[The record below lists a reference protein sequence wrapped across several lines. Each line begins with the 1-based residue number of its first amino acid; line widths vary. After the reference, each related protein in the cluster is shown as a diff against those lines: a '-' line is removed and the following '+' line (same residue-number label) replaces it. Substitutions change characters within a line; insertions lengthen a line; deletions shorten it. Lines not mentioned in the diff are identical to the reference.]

1 MTEDLPVMINPTT
14 KVLHRSLRTP
24 PSTYNKHIRYTLYE
38 FPVLLDSSSISA
50 EGWTSIAE
58 TIQNNYELYD
68 GFVILHGTD
77 SLSYVSFI
85 SNPPKKRVQK

>member
-1 MTEDLPVMINPTT
+1 MVDANT

-38 FPVLLDSSSISA
+38 FPILLDSSSISA

-68 GFVILHGTD
+68 GFVVLHGTD
-77 SLSYVSFI
+77 SLSYVST
-85 SNPPKKRVQK
+85 NYHALEKKIQIEVT